1 MSVPSLINFK
11 NLISDFHSDS
21 FESIALEV
29 FQYQAKH
36 NSIYQSYLTHLGIT
50 PLEIMAINE
59 IPFLP
64 IEFFKSFD
72 VKTGSWVEENKF
84 LSSGTT
90 SALRS
95 AHLIEDLQ
103 FYYKHTQNIYEQF
116 YPKLTDT
123 TVLALLPSYI
133 EQGGSGLVCM
143 IDAFIKKS
151 TSENS
156 GYYLN
161 NYKELE
167 IALIEALGTNK
178 PAVLFGVTY
187 ALLDFARKATR
198 KFDQLIVIETGGM
211 KGRGEELTKA
221 EVHEILKEELG
232 VDKIHS
238 EYGMTELMSQAYS
251 QGEGIFESPKSMK
264 VVIKDINDP
273 FNTVENEH
281 VGIVNIFDL
290 ANVHSCCFIETKDIG
305 KRYSNGRFEI
315 LGRMDNS
322 EARGCNMLIS

>member
-1 MSVPSLINFK
+1 LSVPSLINFK
-11 NLISDFHSDS
+11 NLIGDFHSDS

-29 FQYQAKH
+29 FQFQAKH

-50 PLEIMAINE
+50 PLEIKSINE

-72 VKTGSWVEENKF
+72 VKTGSWVEENNF

-95 AHLIEDLQ
+95 SHSIEDLK

-167 IALIEALGTNK
+167 IALIEALDMNK
-178 PAVLFGVTY
+178 PVVLFGVTY
-187 ALLDFARKATR
+187 ALLDFARKATH

-211 KGRGEELTKA
+211 KGRGEELTKT

-273 FNTVENEH
+273 FNTMKNEH
-281 VGIVNIFDL
+281 VGIVNIIDL
-290 ANVHSCCFIETKDIG
+290 ANVHSCCFVETKDIG
-305 KRYSNGRFEI
+305 KKYSNGRFEI
-315 LGRMDNS
+315 LGRIDNS

>member
-1 MSVPSLINFK
+1 MSVSSLINFK
-11 NLISDFHSDS
+11 NVIGDFQSHS
-21 FESIALEV
+21 FESIAMDI

-36 NSIYQSYLTHLGIT
+36 NSIYQSYLTHLGIS
-50 PLEIMAINE
+50 PFEITSTND

-72 VKTGSWVEENKF
+72 VKTGNWIAENEF

-95 AHLIEDLQ
+95 SHSIEDLQ
-103 FYYKHTQNIYEQF
+103 FYFRHTQNIYEQF
-116 YPKLTDT
+116 YPELTDT
-123 TVLALLPSYI
+123 TILALLPSYL
-133 EQGGSGLVCM
+133 EQGGSGLVSM
-143 IDAFIKKS
+143 IDSFIKKS
-151 TSENS
+151 NSNNS

-161 NYKELE
+161 NYEELE
-167 IALIEALGTNK
+167 ITLIEALQKNK
-178 PAVLFGVTY
+178 PVVLFGVTY
-187 ALLDFARKATR
+187 ALLDFAYKATN

-211 KGRGEELTKA
+211 KGRGEELTKS
-221 EVHEILKEELG
+221 EVHEILKEKLG
-232 VDKIHS
+232 VGQIHS

-251 QGEGIFESPKSMK
+251 QGEGIFECPKYMK

-273 FNTVENEH
+273 FNTIENDN
-281 VGIVNIFDL
+281 VGVINVFDL

-305 KRYSNGRFEI
+305 KRFANGKFEV
-315 LGRMDNS
+315 LGRIDNS

>member
-1 MSVPSLINFK
+1 MPSLLNYK

-21 FESIALEV
+21 FDSIALEV

-36 NSIYQSYLTHLGIT
+36 NSIYQSYLTHLGII
-50 PLEIMAINE
+50 PLEIKSINE

-72 VKTGSWVEENKF
+72 VKTGNWIEQSKF

-95 AHLIEDLQ
+95 FHLIEDLE
-103 FYYKHTQNIYEQF
+103 FYHRHTQNIYENF

-151 TSENS
+151 NSQNS

-167 IALIEALGTNK
+167 IALMESLDMNK
-178 PAVLFGVTY
+178 PVVLFGVTY
-187 ALLDFARKATR
+187 ALLEFARQATH
-198 KFDQLIVIETGGM
+198 KFDQLIVVETGGM
-211 KGRGEELTKA
+211 KGRGEELTKT
-221 EVHEILKEELG
+221 EVHEILKEQLG

-251 QGEGIFESPKSMK
+251 QGEGIFEPPKSMK
-264 VVIKDINDP
+264 IVIKDLNDP
-273 FNTVENEH
+273 FKTMGYDQ

-305 KRYSNGRFEI
+305 KRYANGRFEI